1 MTERVIV
8 YSGQVPLETDI
19 LRTNKNMMIS
29 ISKLAA
35 SLFGS
40 STIINGLS
48 CAPSSPAS
56 LNVVVSPGEMYSLAN
71 IDGTPYSSL
80 SADTTHTIL
89 KQGVLLDSTTLA
101 ITPPTTAGFSINYL
115 VQFAFQEVDTDSIT
129 LAYYNAANPSQ
140 AWSGPGGSGTA
151 QNTTRSGTI
160 SVSLKAG
167 IAAATGSQSTPAAD
181 TGYTAGWVI
190 TVANGQTTIT
200 SGNISVAANSPFLPS
215 VGVMKGAQSG
225 LLSFGV
231 DTGSANA
238 YAAQYYPNITT
249 LTDGLT
255 LTFRTNNANTGAST
269 FSPNGLTAYPI
280 LTHLTQS
287 LTGGEIVSGGLV
299 TIKYNATLS
308 SWIIHGSTGSS
319 AATTGRFISVQRLT
333 TPGTTTYTPSPGTK
347 KIIVEL
353 VGGGGSGSGVA
364 ATSTGYSAAGGGG
377 GSGSYVKAVF
387 TTVPSSVSVI
397 IGSAGTGTT
406 GSGTSGGASSFGSYF
421 NAPGGSAGLTRNRN
435 TFPVMGPFGAG
446 GVAPTITATSGM
458 IIIDSTTG
466 SAGGY
471 GLVTSL
477 GGDGLGGSGGSC
489 QLGNGG
495 SGSGTQNNGINGGG
509 FGGGGGG
516 ACITTDGV
524 ATSYSGGDGSPGAC
538 IIWEY
543 A

>member
-215 VGVMKGAQSG
+215 AGVMKGAQSG

-269 FSPNGLTAYPI
+269 FSPSGLTAYPI
-280 LTHLTQS
+280 LTHLNQA

-299 TIKYNATLS
+299 TVKYNATLA

-319 AATTGRFISVQRLT
+319 AATTGRLLAIRTFST
-333 TPGTTTYTPSPGTK
+333 AGSGTYTPTAGTK
-347 KIIVEL
+347 KAKIII
-353 VGGGGSGSGVA
+353 
-364 ATSTGYSAAGGGG
+364 TGGGG
-377 GSGSYVKAVF
+377 GGGGCAGASTSQTVSG
-387 TTVPSSVSVI
+387 
-397 IGSAGTGTT
+397 AG
-406 GSGTSGGASSFGSYF
+406 GGAGGTCIALVTISSSSY
-421 NAPGGSAGLTRNRN
+421 AYTVGAAGAGASGAAGGSNGGDTTIAGLTAN
-435 TFPVMGPFGAG
+435 G
-446 GVAPTITATSGM
+446 GG
-458 IIIDSTTG
+458 G
-466 SAGGY
+466 GGY
-471 GLVTSL
+471 SSATNTA
-477 GGDGLGGSGGSC
+477 GGSGGSASGGTVMIPGGAGGDG
-489 QLGNGG
+489 QASAFVFAGNGG
-495 SGSGTQNNGINGGG
+495 GSYYGSGGRAGAAGGIAGQAYGA
-509 FGGGGGG
+509 GGGG
-516 ACITTDGV
+516 AYDPGFTG
-524 ATSYSGGDGSPGAC
+524 TSYSGGAGKAGF
-538 IIWEY
+538 IYIEEY

>member
-48 CAPSSPAS
+48 CAPSSPAD
-56 LNVVVSPGEMYSLAN
+56 LNVVISPGEMYSLAN

-89 KQGVLLDSTTLA
+89 KQGVLLDNTTLA

-129 LAYYNAANPSQ
+129 LAYYNASNPSQ

-160 SVSLKAG
+160 SISLKAG

-181 TGYTAGWVI
+181 TGYTAGWVV

-200 SGNISVAANSPFLPS
+200 SANISVAANSPFLPS
-215 VGVMKGAQSG
+215 VGVLKGAQSSM
-225 LLSFGV
+225 LSFGV
-231 DTGSANA
+231 DRGSANA
-238 YAAQYYPNITT
+238 YAAQYFPNITT

-269 FSPNGLTAYPI
+269 FSPSGLTAYPI
-280 LTHLTQS
+280 LTHLNQA

-299 TIKYNATLS
+299 TVKYNATLA

-319 AATTGRFISVQRLT
+319 AATTGRFISVQRFT
-333 TPGTTTYTPSPGTK
+333 TAGTSTYTPSPGTK

-353 VGGGGSGSGVA
+353 VGGGGAGAGVSS
-364 ATSTGYSAAGGGG
+364 TSSGYSATGGGG
-377 GSGSYVKAVF
+377 GAGAYVKAVF
-387 TTVPSSVSVI
+387 NAVPTSVSVVVGAA
-397 IGSAGTGTT
+397 GSGTT
-406 GSGTSGGASSFGSYF
+406 GSGTSGGASSFGGYF
-421 NAPGGSAGLTRNRN
+421 NAPGGSAGSTRNLN
-435 TFPVMGPFGAG
+435 SFPVMGPFGAG
-446 GVAPTITATSGM
+446 GIAPTITTTSGM
-458 IIIDSTTG
+458 SIITSSIG
-466 SAGGY
+466 SSGGF
-471 GLVTSL
+471 GMVVSL
-477 GGDGLGGSGGSC
+477 GGDGLGGSGGNSP
-489 QLGNGG
+489 LGNGG
-495 SGSGTQNNGINGGG
+495 YGSGTQNPGVSGGG
-509 FGGGGGG
+509 YGSGGGG
-516 ACITTDGV
+516 ACIASGGV
-524 ATSYSGGDGSPGAC
+524 ATSYSGGDGAVGAC

>member
-48 CAPSSPAS
+48 CAPSSPAD
-56 LNVVVSPGEMYSLAN
+56 LNVVISPGEMYSLAN

-140 AWSGPGGSGTA
+140 AWSGPGGTGTA

-160 SVSLKAG
+160 SISLKAG
-167 IAAATGSQSTPAAD
+167 IAAATGSQSTPAPD
-181 TGYTAGWVI
+181 SGYTAGWVV

-200 SGNISVAANSPFLPS
+200 SASISVAANSPFLPS
-215 VGVMKGAQSG
+215 VGVLKAAQSSM
-225 LLSFGV
+225 LNFGV
-231 DTGSANA
+231 DRGSANA
-238 YAAQYYPNITT
+238 YAAQYFPNITT

-269 FSPNGLTAYPI
+269 FSPSGLTAYPI
-280 LTHLTQS
+280 LTHLGQA

-299 TIKYNATLS
+299 TVKYNATIA

-319 AATTGRFISVQRLT
+319 TATTGRLMSVQKFVT
-333 TPGTTTYTPSPGTK
+333 AGSFTYTPSAGTK
-347 KIIVEL
+347 KIIVEI
-353 VGGGGSGSGVA
+353 VGAGGAGAGVA
-364 ATSTGYSAAGGGG
+364 ATGSGFSAAGGGG
-377 GSGSYVKAVF
+377 GAGSYVKAIFNV
-387 TTVPSSVSVI
+387 VPSSVSGV
-397 IGSAGTGTT
+397 IGSAGVATT
-406 GSGTSGGASSFGSYF
+406 GAGSNGGASNFGTYISV
-421 NAPGGSAGLTRNRN
+421 PGGFAGATRNLN
-435 TFPVMGPFGAG
+435 SFPVMGPFGG
-446 GVAPTITATSGM
+446 GGQSPTVNLTSGM
-458 IIIDSTTG
+458 TVILSSPG

-471 GLVTSL
+471 GLVAAL
-477 GGDGLGGSGGSC
+477 GSDALGGSGGNS
-489 QLGNGG
+489 LMGSGG
-495 SGSGTQNNGINGGG
+495 SGVGTQSTGVSGGG
-509 FGGGGGG
+509 YGSGGGG
-516 ACITTDGV
+516 ACISPGGTS
-524 ATSYSGGDGSPGAC
+524 TSYQGGDGAVGAC
-538 IIWEY
+538 IIFEY